1 MAHHLHALMVMHH
14 LMMEFA
20 HRDGQLVLIRQS
32 SFGIAKDEMMHFRM
46 RLSAKKAEFV
56 ILCYQ

>member
-14 LMMEFA
+14 FVMKFA

-32 SFGIAKDEMMHFRM
+32 SLGIAEYKMMNFRM
-46 RLSAKKAEFV
+46 RFAAKKAI
-56 ILCYQ
+56 ILIFCYQ